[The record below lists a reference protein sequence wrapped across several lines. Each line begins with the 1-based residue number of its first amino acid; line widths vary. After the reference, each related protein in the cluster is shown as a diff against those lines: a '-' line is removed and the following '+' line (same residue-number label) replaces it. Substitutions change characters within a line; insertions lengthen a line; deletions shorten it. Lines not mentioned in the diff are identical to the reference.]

1 MNENVA
7 AFLKVLDSTDNTT
20 GGGTASAIAGAMAG
34 ALVAMVARLSVNR
47 DGSKPEAFYQS
58 LAADAERLSA
68 ELFDG
73 GRGDSL
79 SFEGV
84 RNAYRMKK
92 RTEEEK
98 AARSSVL
105 QSSWLQATLVPLE
118 NAERCAHVLRLGIQL
133 QDCSNPNTASD
144 LACALLL
151 ALTGLKGCLANVDI
165 NIPHI
170 KDPQA
175 LSDITERTH
184 DLNTYQNEH
193 VHHIYK

>member
-20 GGGTASAIAGAMAG
+20 GGGTASAIAGAMSG
-34 ALVAMVARLSVNR
+34 GLIAMVARLSVNR
-47 DGSKPEAFYQS
+47 EGSKPETFYQS
-58 LAADAERLSA
+58 LAANAERLSA

-84 RNAYRMKK
+84 RNAYRLPKQ
-92 RTEEEK
+92 TEAEK
-98 AARSSVL
+98 ATRSNVL

-184 DLNTYQNEH
+184 ALNTYQTEC
-193 VHHIYK
+193 VQFLFK